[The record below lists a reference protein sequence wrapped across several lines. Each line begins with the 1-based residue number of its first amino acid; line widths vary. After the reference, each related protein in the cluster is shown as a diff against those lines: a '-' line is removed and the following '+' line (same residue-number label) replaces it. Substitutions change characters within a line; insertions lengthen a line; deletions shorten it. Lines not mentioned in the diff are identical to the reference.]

1 MSLAERVVRG
11 RVHYAWV
18 IVAVTFLTLLTAAAI
33 RATPGVLIVPLEQT
47 FGWSRAT
54 VSFAVSVNLL
64 LYGLCGPFAAALMER
79 VGVRRVTLLSLSAVT
94 VGVALTTVMRAP
106 WQLVLLWGVVVGIG
120 TGALALVLAA
130 TIANRWFV
138 ARRGL
143 VIGILTASTAT
154 GQLLFLPLLA
164 AVVERAGWRAAALVV
179 AGAALLL
186 IPIVLVFM
194 RDRPHDLGLRAYG
207 AFADAVSPS
216 GPAPRPAGAIA
227 ALVEGARSRD
237 FWLLAG
243 SFFICGLSTNGLI
256 GTHLIPASMDHGIP
270 AVTAAGLLAA
280 MGVFDLVGTTI
291 SGWLSDR
298 WDNRRLLFGYYGLR
312 GLSLMLLPYA
322 YGSEYFG
329 LTLFAVFYGLDW
341 VATVRAADG
350 PPERNAVRQAP
361 GRHHV
366 RVDRGRAPGG
376 RGDRGLR
383 RRPGAHVVRL
393 LPDRLHRR
401 RLRLPHR
408 GADGPGHRARTDRRP
423 PARAG
428 VRDLGRGRGLASDG
442 GFRWTGGFGRS
453 LARKQPLTCS
463 PTSPSTHGVGKD
475 AVGPSARATPSS
487 PPPRSPP

>member
-11 RVHYAWV
+11 RVHYAWI
-18 IVAVTFLTLLTAAAI
+18 IVAVTFLTLLTAAGI

-79 VGVRRVTLLSLSAVT
+79 VGVRRVTLLSLAAVT

-154 GQLLFLPLLA
+154 GQLVFLPLLA
-164 AVVERAGWRAAALVV
+164 AVVEHAGWRAAALVV

-186 IPIVLVFM
+186 VPIVLVFM
-194 RDRPHDLGLRAYG
+194 RDQPRDLGLRAYG
-207 AFADAVSPS
+207 AFADAASPS
-216 GPAPRPAGAIA
+216 GSAPRPAGALV

-280 MGVFDLVGTTI
+280 MGVFDLIGTTI

-298 WDNRRLLFGYYGLR
+298 WDNRRLLFCYYGLR

-341 VATVRAADG
+341 VATVPPTVRLSETLFGKHRVGIMYGWIAVAHQVGAATAAFGAGLVRTWSGSYQIAFTGAGFVCLIAALMVLAIGRGPIVTRA
-350 PPERNAVRQAP
+350 
-361 GRHHV
+361 
-366 RVDRGRAPGG
+366 RGRA
-376 RGDRGLR
+376 LEIS
-383 RRPGAHVVRL
+383 GAVE
-393 LPDRLHRR
+393 
-401 RLRLPHR
+401 
-408 GADGPGHRARTDRRP
+408 G
-423 PARAG
+423 
-428 VRDLGRGRGLASDG
+428 
-442 GFRWTGGFGRS
+442 
-453 LARKQPLTCS
+453 
-463 PTSPSTHGVGKD
+463 
-475 AVGPSARATPSS
+475 
-487 PPPRSPP
+487 

>member
-1 MSLAERVVRG
+1 MSLAERIVRG
-11 RVHYAWV
+11 RVHYAWI

-94 VGVALTTVMRAP
+94 IGVALTTVMRAP
-106 WQLVLLWGVVVGIG
+106 WQLVLLWGVVVGVG

-164 AVVERAGWRAAALVV
+164 AVVEHAGWRAAALVV

-186 IPIVLVFM
+186 VPIVLVFM
-194 RDRPHDLGLRAYG
+194 RDQPRDLGLRAYG
-207 AFADAVSPS
+207 AFADAVGPS
-216 GPAPRPAGAIA
+216 GPAPRPAGALV

-280 MGVFDLVGTTI
+280 MGVFDLIGTTI

-298 WDNRRLLFGYYGLR
+298 WDNRRLLFCYYGLR

-329 LTLFAVFYGLDW
+329 LALFAVFYGLDW
-341 VATVRAADG
+341 VATVPPTVRLTETLFGKHRVGIMYGWIAVAHQVGAATAAFG
-350 PPERNAVRQAP
+350 AGVLRTWLGSYQVAFTGAGFVCLIAALM
-361 GRHHV
+361 V
-366 RVDRGRAPGG
+366 LAIG
-376 RGDRGLR
+376 RGPIAVGLR
-383 RRPGAHVVRL
+383 RPVVEISGAVE
-393 LPDRLHRR
+393 
-401 RLRLPHR
+401 
-408 GADGPGHRARTDRRP
+408 G
-423 PARAG
+423 
-428 VRDLGRGRGLASDG
+428 
-442 GFRWTGGFGRS
+442 
-453 LARKQPLTCS
+453 
-463 PTSPSTHGVGKD
+463 
-475 AVGPSARATPSS
+475 
-487 PPPRSPP
+487 

>member
-1 MSLAERVVRG
+1 MSLAERAVRG
-11 RVHYAWV
+11 RVHYAWI

-94 VGVALTTVMRAP
+94 AGVALTTVMRAP

-164 AVVERAGWRAAALVV
+164 AVVARAGWRAAALVV

-186 IPIVLVFM
+186 VPIVLVFM
-194 RDRPHDLGLRAYG
+194 RDRPRDLGLRAYG
-207 AFADAVSPS
+207 AFADAASPS
-216 GPAPRPAGAIA
+216 GPAPRPAGALV

-280 MGVFDLVGTTI
+280 MGVFDLIGTTI

-298 WDNRRLLFGYYGLR
+298 WDNRRLLFCYYGLR

-322 YGSEYFG
+322 YGSAYFG

-341 VATVRAADG
+341 VATVPPTVRLSETLFGKHRVGIMYGWIAVAHQVGAATAAFG
-350 PPERNAVRQAP
+350 AGVVRTWLGSYQVAFT
-361 GRHHV
+361 GAGFV
-366 RVDRGRAPGG
+366 CLIAALMVLAIG
-376 RGDRGLR
+376 RGPIAVGLR
-383 RRPGAHVVRL
+383 RPVVEISGAVE
-393 LPDRLHRR
+393 
-401 RLRLPHR
+401 
-408 GADGPGHRARTDRRP
+408 G
-423 PARAG
+423 
-428 VRDLGRGRGLASDG
+428 
-442 GFRWTGGFGRS
+442 
-453 LARKQPLTCS
+453 
-463 PTSPSTHGVGKD
+463 
-475 AVGPSARATPSS
+475 
-487 PPPRSPP
+487 

>member
-1 MSLAERVVRG
+1 MSLAERIVRG
-11 RVHYAWV
+11 RVHYAWI
-18 IVAVTFLTLLTAAAI
+18 IVAVTFLTLLTAAGI

-94 VGVALTTVMRAP
+94 VGVALTTVMRVP

-130 TIANRWFV
+130 TIASRWFV

-164 AVVERAGWRAAALVV
+164 AVVEHAGWRAAALVV
-179 AGAALLL
+179 AGATLLL

-194 RDRPHDLGLRAYG
+194 RDRPGDLGLRAYG
-207 AFADAVSPS
+207 ASADAVSPA
-216 GPAPRPAGAIA
+216 GPAPRPAGALV

-280 MGVFDLVGTTI
+280 MGVFDLIGTTI

-298 WDNRRLLFGYYGLR
+298 LDNRRLLFCYYGLR

-329 LTLFAVFYGLDW
+329 LTLFTVFYGLDW
-341 VATVRAADG
+341 VATVPPTVRLTENLFGKHRVGIMYGWIAVAHQVGAATAAFGAGVVRTWLGSYQIAFTGAGFVCLIAALMVLAIGRG
-350 PPERNAVRQAP
+350 PIAARS
-361 GRHHV
+361 
-366 RVDRGRAPGG
+366 RGRA
-376 RGDRGLR
+376 LEIS
-383 RRPGAHVVRL
+383 GAV
-393 LPDRLHRR
+393 
-401 RLRLPHR
+401 
-408 GADGPGHRARTDRRP
+408 DG
-423 PARAG
+423 
-428 VRDLGRGRGLASDG
+428 
-442 GFRWTGGFGRS
+442 
-453 LARKQPLTCS
+453 
-463 PTSPSTHGVGKD
+463 
-475 AVGPSARATPSS
+475 
-487 PPPRSPP
+487 